1 MDDAGGCFEIVVLPP
16 DRGGGPSEAGLA
28 GQVGTFLLWLW
39 LFLVC
44 CSTVFVLLLVCC
56 STAFV
61 LLFGC
66 FLTAA
71 STDQDR
77 ITLGVALTHAFFSVF
92 FECHDHF
99 MTTSR
104 PLHDHFTT
112 TSRPLHGHF
121 SLGAHQVRA
130 GEQVRAVVGK
140 VVHVRGGRKGTKATV
155 QSVFERKQPRRWESQ
170 KHAETETTTKEN
182 KSLGH

>member
-1 MDDAGGCFEIVVLPP
+1 MPYDDVFAHVSRVEGPYEFAMDDAGGCFEIVVLPS

-44 CSTVFVLLLVCC
+44 CSTVFVLLFDWF
-56 STAFV
+56 SIAFR

-77 ITLGVALTHAFFSVF
+77 ITLGVALTHAFFF
-92 FECHDHF
+92 FCF
-99 MTTSR
+99 
-104 PLHDHFTT
+104 L
-112 TSRPLHGHF
+112 
-121 SLGAHQVRA
+121 
-130 GEQVRAVVGK
+130 
-140 VVHVRGGRKGTKATV
+140 
-155 QSVFERKQPRRWESQ
+155 
-170 KHAETETTTKEN
+170 
-182 KSLGH
+182 